1 MNITGYG
8 QYSKGTAGV
17 RNPKRNI
24 NSQLKLI
31 FIYPILIAD
40 KIKVQSTL
48 PFEQLIRDFIS
59 VTFLSDLFVENAF
72 SIIGTANQI
81 RPLWDE
87 RQQSVDPTSGI
98 LRTLAAQQ
106 GISSAGYG
114 TSSPNYNVDAAY
126 AGVLQ
131 QKITQK
137 TAVIQ
142 QLIKTD
148 PKLAKFRPYI
158 ETITMGNMIEVPV
171 IVGTSSFQVDT
182 LTLMWVLI
190 ASIGLNLSLD
200 SETNIDA
207 VFKELESLDEKKY
220 WRLLNNLITDPT
232 VRQNLGSWFQRGVI
246 GISRGVERVTRRFNI
261 LPSLQQAASNK
272 RFKIQSQIDN
282 EEELKTQQQFI
293 PLYLNRTDL
302 DNTKTYFKFVLNRT
316 SAERRFGL
324 DATDE
329 RTSRVRVQE
338 ASLGSQ
344 SIRYRNFLINSFTD
358 IMGTTGTIWLLSI
371 GNLISIS
378 SSGLNVV
385 NVKKEKIDDELF
397 DNITDIVGKLFANID
412 KSFRQENIKEK
423 IESLKDLC
431 AIDSVEVVEN
441 ISRWAGDT
449 SISVGSFNNSTYLH
463 FVDMFEKASGV
474 SKSLS
479 VRLEK
484 QLQTVVA
491 DTYSREFNSNLI
503 VVKNLINQVVKNF
516 IKEFVDEENQ
526 TPNSIFA
533 LDNLNIADRNKIL
546 RQVIPEFHD
555 GIVDILY
562 FLFLAK
568 FQEVLCKFILIAD
581 VEIEKSVNEV
591 TSWPNYTLVLP
602 VEIVVALHAAI
613 MGKSWKHMLSGGQ
626 IGRSL
631 QPNSTPLTKEQVNMP
646 DVSAT
651 YIKSIVKFIANRLN
665 VPNLIVVD
673 SKRGEVHY
681 QLMNQTDVNKSRIQ
695 TLATFVQSKV
705 NRPLTTTQ
713 SQNYYY

>member
-8 QYSKGTAGV
+8 QYSKGVAGA
-17 RNPKRNI
+17 RDPKKLM

-40 KIKVQSTL
+40 KIKVQSTP

-59 VTFLSDLFVENAF
+59 VTFLSDLFIENAF
-72 SIIGTANQI
+72 TIIGTANQI

-114 TSSPNYNVDAAY
+114 TASPNYNVDAAY

-261 LPSLQQAASNK
+261 LPSLQHAASNK

-516 IKEFVDEENQ
+516 IKEFVDEEDQ
-526 TPNSIFA
+526 TPDSEFT
-533 LDNLNIADRNKIL
+533 LENLGIADRNKIL
-546 RQVIPEFHD
+546 RQVIPAFHD

-631 QPNSTPLTKEQVNMP
+631 QPNSTPLTKKQVNMP

-705 NRPLTTTQ
+705 DRPLTTTQ
-713 SQNYYY
+713 SQNYY

>member
-8 QYSKGTAGV
+8 QYSKGVAGA
-17 RNPKRNI
+17 RDPKKLM

-40 KIKVQSTL
+40 KIKVQSTP

-59 VTFLSDLFVENAF
+59 VTFLSDLFIENAF
-72 SIIGTANQI
+72 TIIGTANQI

-98 LRTLAAQQ
+98 LRTLAAQR

-114 TSSPNYNVDAAY
+114 TASPNYNVDAAY

-261 LPSLQQAASNK
+261 LPSLQHAASNK

-516 IKEFVDEENQ
+516 IKEFVDEEDQ
-526 TPNSIFA
+526 TPDSEFT
-533 LDNLNIADRNKIL
+533 LENLGIADRNKIL
-546 RQVIPEFHD
+546 RQVIPAFHD

-631 QPNSTPLTKEQVNMP
+631 QPNSTPLTKKQVNMP

-705 NRPLTTTQ
+705 DRPLTTTQ
-713 SQNYYY
+713 SQNYY

>member
-8 QYSKGTAGV
+8 QYSKGVAGA
-17 RNPKRNI
+17 RDPKKLMD
-24 NSQLKLI
+24 SQLKLI

-40 KIKVQSTL
+40 KIKVQSTP

-59 VTFLSDLFVENAF
+59 VTFLSDLFIENAF
-72 SIIGTANQI
+72 TIIGTANQI

-98 LRTLAAQQ
+98 LRTLAAQR

-114 TSSPNYNVDAAY
+114 TASPNYNVDAAY

-261 LPSLQQAASNK
+261 LPSLQHAASNK

-516 IKEFVDEENQ
+516 IKEFVDEEDQ
-526 TPNSIFA
+526 TPDSEFT
-533 LDNLNIADRNKIL
+533 LENLGIADRNKIL
-546 RQVIPEFHD
+546 RQVIPAFHD

-631 QPNSTPLTKEQVNMP
+631 QPNSTPLTKKQVNMP

-705 NRPLTTTQ
+705 DRPLTTTQ
-713 SQNYYY
+713 SQNYY

>member
-8 QYSKGTAGV
+8 QYSKGVAGAKD
-17 RNPKRNI
+17 PKKLMD
-24 NSQLKLI
+24 SQLKLI

-40 KIKVQSTL
+40 KIKVQSTP

-59 VTFLSDLFVENAF
+59 VTFLSDLFIENAF
-72 SIIGTANQI
+72 TIIGTANQI

-98 LRTLAAQQ
+98 LRTLAAQR

-114 TSSPNYNVDAAY
+114 TASPNYNVDAAY

-261 LPSLQQAASNK
+261 LPSLQHAASNK

-516 IKEFVDEENQ
+516 IKEFVDEEDQ
-526 TPNSIFA
+526 TPDSEFT
-533 LDNLNIADRNKIL
+533 LENLGIADRNKIL
-546 RQVIPEFHD
+546 RQVIPAFHD

-631 QPNSTPLTKEQVNMP
+631 QPNSTPLTKKQVNMP

-705 NRPLTTTQ
+705 DRPLTTTQ
-713 SQNYYY
+713 SQNYY

>member
-8 QYSKGTAGV
+8 QYSKGVAGAKD
-17 RNPKRNI
+17 PKKLMD
-24 NSQLKLI
+24 SQLKLI

-40 KIKVQSTL
+40 KIKVQSTP

-59 VTFLSDLFVENAF
+59 VTFLSDLFIENAF
-72 SIIGTANQI
+72 TIIGTANQI

-114 TSSPNYNVDAAY
+114 TASPNYNVDAAY

-261 LPSLQQAASNK
+261 LPSLQHAASNK

-516 IKEFVDEENQ
+516 IKEFVDEEDQ
-526 TPNSIFA
+526 TPDSEFT
-533 LDNLNIADRNKIL
+533 LENLGIADRNKIL
-546 RQVIPEFHD
+546 RQVIPAFHD

-631 QPNSTPLTKEQVNMP
+631 QPNSTPLTKKQVNMP

-705 NRPLTTTQ
+705 DRPLTTTQ
-713 SQNYYY
+713 SQNYY